1 MFLVC
6 RSTIWRT
13 VLVTGLATVSGGGWG
28 FSSFVEASFV
38 EASFAAGF
46 SGAAG
51 FSWVANFA
59 SPDDCSP
66 AAANVAAN
74 KSIATKAIIERQMRI
89 SNLQNFSGHEI
100 NTTPPWHAEKLP
112 DYFRLQVGSLAGKPL
127 RRFARDRSTSPG
139 GGVQDAERV

>member
-28 FSSFVEASFV
+28 FSSFVEDSFV

-51 FSWVANFA
+51 FPWVASCA
-59 SPDDCSP
+59 WPDDCAP
-66 AAANVAAN
+66 ATANVAAN
-74 KSIATKAIIERQMRI
+74 KSIATKAIIERRMRI
-89 SNLQNFSGHEI
+89 GDLQISVGMRL
-100 NTTPPWHAEKLP
+100 TQRQPPWHE
-112 DYFRLQVGSLAGKPL
+112 
-127 RRFARDRSTSPG
+127 
-139 GGVQDAERV
+139 E